1 MAEEL
6 KPLFNP
12 GPGDIIRDA
21 MEELGW
27 QQSDLSDITGL
38 TEKTINQ
45 IINSNQCITHETAVL
60 LGKAFSTSAEMWLNL
75 DAKYQLYKRQD
86 SNLENEHLI
95 KCKEN

>member
-6 KPLFNP
+6 KPFFNP

-38 TEKTINQ
+38 T
-45 IINSNQCITHETAVL
+45 
-60 LGKAFSTSAEMWLNL
+60 
-75 DAKYQLYKRQD
+75 
-86 SNLENEHLI
+86 
-95 KCKEN
+95 